1 MELHCWGISHKS
13 TSLEVREKFA
23 FNKKEIDEVLTNL
36 KMTNTF
42 DNGIL
47 LSTCNRTE
55 FYSVCLRS
63 EIKNFE
69 KVVSKILN
77 KFENLRKN
85 DQYLYAGPDA
95 FKHSL
100 KVMTGIDSMI
110 IGEPDIFGQVK
121 KSLNN
126 SRSMGFLN
134 AELEN
139 TFNNAI
145 RFSKLIRTETDLS
158 KNPLSIST
166 IVEGFISEED
176 AINSV
181 LVIGGGDVSRKLVPK
196 LIKNGKEVFLLNRS
210 NVEISGIKS
219 DSLSKIKTYVKKSDA
234 VVIVASSS
242 KNFIEED
249 FLSKIQKNILVFDL
263 AIPRNISFKI
273 PKNKN
278 VTVITLDELGE
289 MLKKN
294 EDTRKEEVNA
304 AKEIIK
310 LNADKE
316 FRKLK
321 NKQMMGRNQKEA
333 RGKIFNAKTEALKK
347 AKSSL
352 KKGID
357 VQKVLEELANEIASK
372 NAHELS
378 KIIDDPSIISF
389 IKKSK
394 WEIQ

>member
-85 DQYLYAGPDA
+85 DQYLYAGPEA

-196 LIKNGKEVFLLNRS
+196 LIKKGKEVFLLNRS

-333 RGKIFNAKTEALKK
+333 RGKIFNAKTEALKR

-357 VQKVLEELANEIASK
+357 VEKVLEELANEIASK
-372 NAHELS
+372 NAYELS

-394 WEIQ
+394 

>member
-85 DQYLYAGPDA
+85 DQYLYAGSEA

-333 RGKIFNAKTEALKK
+333 RGKIFNTKTEALKK

-352 KKGID
+352 KKGIE
-357 VQKVLEELANEIASK
+357 VEKVLEELANEIASK

-394 WEIQ
+394 

>member
-36 KMTNTF
+36 KITNTF

-85 DQYLYAGPDA
+85 DQYLYAGTDA

-134 AELEN
+134 TELEN

-166 IVEGFISEED
+166 IVEGFISNED
-176 AINSV
+176 KINSV

-196 LIKNGKEVFLLNRS
+196 LRKKGKEVFLVNRS
-210 NVEISGIKS
+210 DVEISGIKS
-219 DSLSKIKTYVKKSDA
+219 DSLSKIKTYLKKSDA
-234 VVIVASSS
+234 VVIVASSN

-249 FLSKIQKNILVFDL
+249 FLLKIQKNILVFDL

-310 LNADKE
+310 LNADTE

-333 RGKIFNAKTEALKK
+333 REKIFNAKTEALKK

-357 VQKVLEELANEIASK
+357 VDEVLEDLANEIASK

-389 IKKSK
+389 IKKAK
-394 WEIQ
+394 

>member
-23 FNKKEIDEVLTNL
+23 FNKMEIDEVLTNL

-55 FYSVCLRS
+55 FYSVCSRS
-63 EIKNFE
+63 DIKNFE
-69 KVVSKILN
+69 RVVSKILN

-85 DQYLYAGPDA
+85 DQYLYTGTDA

-134 AELEN
+134 SELEN

-166 IVEGFISEED
+166 IVEGFISKED
-176 AINSV
+176 EINSV

-196 LIKNGKEVFLLNRS
+196 LIKKGKEVFLLNRS

-219 DSLSKIKTYVKKSDA
+219 DSLTKIKTYLKKSDA
-234 VVIVASSS
+234 VVIVASSN

-263 AIPRNISFKI
+263 AIPRNIAFKI

-278 VTVITLDELGE
+278 VTVITLDELGD

-333 RGKIFNAKTEALKK
+333 RKKIFNAKAEALKK
-347 AKSSL
+347 AKRSL

-357 VQKVLEELANEIASK
+357 VEKVLEELANEIASK

-389 IKKSK
+389 IKKAK
-394 WEIQ
+394 

>member
-196 LIKNGKEVFLLNRS
+196 LIKKGKEVFLLNRS

-278 VTVITLDELGE
+278 VTVITLDELGD

-357 VQKVLEELANEIASK
+357 VEDVLEDLANEIASK

-394 WEIQ
+394 

>member
-85 DQYLYAGPDA
+85 DQYLYAGPEA

-196 LIKNGKEVFLLNRS
+196 LIKKGKEVFLLNRS

-219 DSLSKIKTYVKKSDA
+219 DSLSKIKSYVKKSDA

-357 VQKVLEELANEIASK
+357 VEKVLEELANEIASK
-372 NAHELS
+372 NAYELS

-394 WEIQ
+394 

>member
-23 FNKKEIDEVLTNL
+23 FNKMEIDEVLTNL

-55 FYSVCLRS
+55 FYSVCSRS

-85 DQYLYAGPDA
+85 DQYLYAGTDA

-166 IVEGFISEED
+166 IVEGLISEED
-176 AINSV
+176 EIKSV
-181 LVIGGGDVSRKLVPK
+181 LVIGGGDVARKLVPK
-196 LIKNGKEVFLLNRS
+196 VFLVNRS
-210 NVEISGIKS
+210 DVEISGIKS
-219 DSLSKIKTYVKKSDA
+219 DSLSKINTYLKKSDA
-234 VVIVASSS
+234 VVIVASSN

-289 MLKKN
+289 MMKKN
-294 EDTRKEEVNA
+294 EDTRKEEVDA

-333 RGKIFNAKTEALKK
+333 REKIFNAKTEALKK

-357 VQKVLEELANEIASK
+357 VEKVLEELANEIASK

-389 IKKSK
+389 IKKAK
-394 WEIQ
+394 